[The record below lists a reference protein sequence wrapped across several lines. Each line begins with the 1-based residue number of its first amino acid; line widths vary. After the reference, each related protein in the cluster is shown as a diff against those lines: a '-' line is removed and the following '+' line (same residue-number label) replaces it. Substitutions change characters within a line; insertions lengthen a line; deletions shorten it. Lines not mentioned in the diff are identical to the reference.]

1 MKAIALSLVHVGI
14 NPETAEEMDA
24 MRGFIRDVLGMEEGQ
39 ETPISWF
46 GAGNRI
52 EFMKEKGRGTK
63 GHLGFYTPNM
73 DQAIREL
80 KAQGYSFDQDS
91 AQYDEDG
98 SLRLIYL
105 TEEINGFAIHLLSTE
120 S

>member
-52 EFMKEKGRGTK
+52 EFMKEKGRGGQGAPGLLHTGHGPGDPGAK
-63 GHLGFYTPNM
+63 GTGLF
-73 DQAIREL
+73 L
-80 KAQGYSFDQDS
+80 
-91 AQYDEDG
+91 
-98 SLRLIYL
+98 
-105 TEEINGFAIHLLSTE
+105 
-120 S
+120 

>member
-14 NPETAEEMDA
+14 NPETAKEMDA

-52 EFMKEKGRGTK
+52 EFMKEKGRGAK
-63 GHLGFYTPNM
+63 GHLGFYTPDM

-105 TEEINGFAIHLLSTE
+105 TEEINGFAIHLLSRE